1 MNKGDGYADFQRPK
15 IRKQEIIESAKQ
27 LFFEKGIANTSM
39 IEIAAANGVAKG
51 LVYYYF
57 SSKDDLVNEV
67 INTIVEEVNQKLEE
81 IIASKFDFHE
91 KLSRILDVYFHSI
104 AEHPSIKNLS
114 PGQSEI
120 YLRLKERLSEAAC
133 LPALQLVQEGM
144 TTGILKLKYPEY
156 IVKIIIKGIGD
167 IYAEGVTDPHIH
179 KEIIQQMLGLSQET

>member
-1 MNKGDGYADFQRPK
+1 MRISKDPK